1 MQQSISNNKTVII
14 PAIDIIDGKCVRLTQ
29 GDYSQKKIYNERP
42 LEVAKMFEDASL
54 TRLHLVDLDGAK
66 AGKVTNWKVLEKL
79 ATQTKLVIDF
89 GGGITTENDVN
100 IIFNSGAAYATV
112 GSIAVKNEEL
122 FTSWLESFG
131 ANKFLLG
138 ADVKEEKIAIHGWL
152 ETTQIW
158 VYDFIRKYLEKGIQ
172 SIFCTDVSKDGKL
185 EGPSIDL
192 YKNIIKECTGINLIA
207 SGGVSN
213 IRDVEDL
220 IEIGCTSIIIGKA
233 IYEGRISLQQLRSL
247 NSSISSL

>member
-1 MQQSISNNKTVII
+1 MLQSISNNKTVII

-220 IEIGCTSIIIGKA
+220 IEIGCTGIIIGKA